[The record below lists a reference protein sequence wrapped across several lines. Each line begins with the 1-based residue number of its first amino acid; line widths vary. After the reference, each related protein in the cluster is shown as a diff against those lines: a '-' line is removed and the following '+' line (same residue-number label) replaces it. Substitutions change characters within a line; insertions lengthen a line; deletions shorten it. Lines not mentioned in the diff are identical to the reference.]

1 MELINRWKLARDQNF
16 GLLKNGW
23 KFVKEVG
30 ICLMNLHN
38 SWSYIMGQDPYG
50 EQFPRYIIIWLC
62 KFNSKT
68 KWKNFKT

>member
-1 MELINRWKLARDQNF
+1 MELGNGWKLARDQNF
-16 GLLKNGW
+16 ELLKNGR

-30 ICLMNLHN
+30 ICLMILHN
-38 SWSYIMGQDPYG
+38 SWSYVMGQDPCG
-50 EQFPRYIIIWLC
+50 KHFLGYIVIWLS